1 MFEIKSVSLRL
12 SDDQLHVFQL
22 GMVAVVAGKAD
33 NALTF
38 LKFEV
43 FPVPV
48 ELPNVEEEITLVIL
62 EFKASQMRS
71 SRAIALL
78 NVPHLVRVKLLRR
91 HFQAIGRVIGRFTL
105 LEPKVEELVI
115 IPWQLIGI
123 R

>member
-1 MFEIKSVSLRL
+1 MRL